1 MFLIIGSKCYL
12 TCKYTFYKS
21 SKACRINPFSYFTI
35 KIYFSRTSISIKQP
49 CVALRTLCL
58 RLLIN
63 ALYTNEI
70 FLLIYS
76 LKLAIDSCPLYIYLG
91 VGFNFQNK
99 SALFCVKII
108 FTFTNSE

>member
-1 MFLIIGSKCYL
+1 MFLIIGSKCYM

-70 FLLIYS
+70 FLLIYN
-76 LKLAIDSCPLYIYLG
+76 LKLGIDSCLLYIYMG
-91 VGFNFQNK
+91 VGYNFQNNTV
-99 SALFCVKII
+99 LFCVKIF
-108 FTFTNSE
+108 FTLSNS